1 MIVILLVSMSMVVY
15 SGGRELEPPP
25 FLPEL
30 LNTPERILNNAT
42 LFNGIFQNVES
53 VALFFDCLGSHF
65 TWLQSIFT
73 NFPALL
79 NFVNRMKCVTGF
91 CPRDFED
98 YGCSCRFEMEGL
110 PVDEADE
117 CCFQHRRCY
126 EEALEMECTWDPSK
140 ISADVS
146 CSTKNL
152 TCESVDPCEQF
163 LCTCDKDAIECFV
176 NAQINSSLNG
186 LDVSFCPSPV
196 TEATSKR
203 ELTTRHMEALVHQ
216 GNDETLAVTASVEE
230 VASFEPRDRVL
241 ATSKARVTSSDHRG
255 TAPAPPILSIKEADG
270 FMEALV
276 SVEEIT
282 TSPASFPG
290 DSNSMQVKIVSTNR
304 SPAGTPARTKAKET
318 SPAKGG
324 LSTASSGRA
333 LDLALSEREDARKVC
348 ERLTFLQE
356 RGRGRVERELPQLG
370 EMLFCLTGRCPEEF
384 ESYGCYCGQ
393 EGRGDPADALDRCC
407 FSHHCCMEQVKKLGC
422 HAERN
427 LRSEVICFDHT
438 PKCIGQSTCEKL
450 LCACDAAAAECMASA
465 AFNAS
470 LKLPH
475 GHGCREEKLSCPGDS
490 AERAPAGTHAG
501 SQTGTGASSSEESSE
516 EEGARRGGL
525 RRARR
530 GTRRHLG
537 NARTGGHEG
546 R

>member
-1 MIVILLVSMSMVVY
+1 FFYISTFFFSNLFAEV
-15 SGGRELEPPP
+15 GGQELEPPP

-42 LFNGIFQNVES
+42 LFNGVFQNVES

-176 NAQINSSLNG
+176 NAQINSSLHG
-186 LDVSFCPSPV
+186 LDVSSCPSPV
-196 TEATSKR
+196 TETTSKR

-216 GNDETLAVTASVEE
+216 GTDETLAVTASVEE
-230 VASFEPRDRVL
+230 GLQLRL
-241 ATSKARVTSSDHRG
+241 SKIK
-255 TAPAPPILSIKEADG
+255 ILLFIFYFFFCFLFSAYSEEDG
-270 FMEALV
+270 FMEAV
-276 SVEEIT
+276 VPVEEIT

-290 DSNSMQVKIVSTNR
+290 DSHSMQVKIVSTNR
-304 SPAGTPARTKAKET
+304 SPAGTPARTKG
-318 SPAKGG
+318 KG
-324 LSTASSGRA
+324 
-333 LDLALSEREDARKVC
+333 K
-348 ERLTFLQE
+348 
-356 RGRGRVERELPQLG
+356 
-370 EMLFCLTGRCPEEF
+370 
-384 ESYGCYCGQ
+384 
-393 EGRGDPADALDRCC
+393 
-407 FSHHCCMEQVKKLGC
+407 
-422 HAERN
+422 
-427 LRSEVICFDHT
+427 
-438 PKCIGQSTCEKL
+438 
-450 LCACDAAAAECMASA
+450 
-465 AFNAS
+465 
-470 LKLPH
+470 
-475 GHGCREEKLSCPGDS
+475 
-490 AERAPAGTHAG
+490 
-501 SQTGTGASSSEESSE
+501 
-516 EEGARRGGL
+516 
-525 RRARR
+525 
-530 GTRRHLG
+530 
-537 NARTGGHEG
+537 
-546 R
+546 